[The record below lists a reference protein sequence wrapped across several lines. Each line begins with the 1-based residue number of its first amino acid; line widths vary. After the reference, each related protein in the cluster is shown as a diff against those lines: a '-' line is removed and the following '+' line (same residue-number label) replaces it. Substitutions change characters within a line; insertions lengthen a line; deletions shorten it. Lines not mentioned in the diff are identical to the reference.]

1 MYARRA
7 QRPALRWIPLG
18 LVRCVLALALVA
30 HVSCARRESTAAP
43 AVRETS
49 GSTAAATTEASP
61 VEVPL
66 PLWSS
71 EQLELEERVDPS
83 EPLPDAPTPSADP
96 AAAALAVIVERSA
109 GCYQPTAID
118 RPLHL
123 APADCE
129 SLFSQLE
136 AGGDAASSAVGE
148 YLAQNAERL
157 QRDVVLRLS
166 FVLAANPRSGVAFL
180 VRRLHQLAAHDE
192 VAARNG
198 VLLRTTPNELLV
210 RSRVVSM
217 FELAT
222 GYPVEFYAGETTRD
236 EDVAHDRV
244 VAVRA
249 LRFWHRHASDPASW
263 PRLGEQRVRSW
274 LAADES
280 RMVSAARLV
289 RDRPAYGPMV
299 PLVRDTLRRVALHNR
314 EAQVILEDLDRLD
327 DARES
332 SDSGD
337 F

>member
-1 MYARRA
+1 MPNDP
-7 QRPALRWIPLG
+7 PALRWIPLG
-18 LVRCVLALALVA
+18 LLRCTLVLALVTP
-30 HVSCARRESTAAP
+30 VSCARRESTVAP
-43 AVRETS
+43 PVRETS
-49 GSTAAATTEASP
+49 GSTAATTTTTEATP

-66 PLWSS
+66 PLLNS

-83 EPLPDAPTPSADP
+83 EPLPDVPTSPADP
-96 AAAALAVIVERSA
+96 TAAAAFAVAVERSA
-109 GCYQPTAID
+109 GCYQPPTID
-118 RPLHL
+118 RSLHL

-129 SLFSQLE
+129 SLFSHLR
-136 AGGDAASSAVGE
+136 AGGDPASSAIGE

-157 QRDVVLRLS
+157 HRDVLLRLS
-166 FVLAANPRSGVAFL
+166 LALAANPRPGVLFL
-180 VRRLHQLAAHDE
+180 VRRLHQLATHDE

-198 VLLRTTPNELLV
+198 VLLRTTPNEVLV

-222 GYPVEFYAGETTRD
+222 GYPVEFYAGERTRD
-236 EDVAHDRV
+236 EIVAHDRV
-244 VAVRA
+244 VATRA
-249 LRFWHRHASDPASW
+249 LRFWHRHGSDPSSW

-299 PLVRDTLRRVALHNR
+299 PLVRDTLRRVALHDR

-327 DARES
+327 DSGES
-332 SDSGD
+332 SVGVV